1 MHPRTFLAMFVV
13 AAFVGST
20 MPLRG
25 QSLADVAKKADD
37 QKRAA
42 KGTKT
47 YTNKDVGDV
56 PPATAGGA
64 TVSATGATD
73 STAKPAT
80 DSTGAATSKTATGD
94 KPAAGGD
101 KPAAGTAAATPAKDQ
116 AYYSGRM
123 KELKGKLDRDTAF
136 AAALQSQINALS
148 ADFINRDDPAQ
159 KAQIEQN
166 RNKALAQQAQ
176 VNKDI
181 TADKKA
187 ISDFE
192 EEARKAGA
200 PPGWL
205 R

>member
-1 MHPRTFLAMFVV
+1 MHARTSVAIVV
-13 AAFVGST
+13 AAAVLGLT
-20 MPLRG
+20 TPLHA
-25 QSLADVAKKADD
+25 QSLADLAKKADD
-37 QKRAA
+37 QKKAA

-56 PPATAGGA
+56 PPATAGSP

-73 STAKPAT
+73 PTAKPAT
-80 DSTGAATSKTATGD
+80 GSTTAATDKTATGD
-94 KPAAGGD
+94 KTDPA
-101 KPAAGTAAATPAKDQ
+101 AAATPAGGAKDQ
-116 AYYSGRM
+116 AYYSGRI
-123 KELKGKLDRDTAF
+123 KELRGKLDRDTAF
-136 AAALQSQINALS
+136 AAALQSQINGLQ

-176 VNKDI
+176 LNKDI
-181 TADKKA
+181 AADKKA
-187 ISDFE
+187 IADFE

>member
-20 MPLRG
+20 MPLRA

-80 DSTGAATSKTATGD
+80 DTTAAATDKTATGD
-94 KPAAGGD
+94 KPAAG
-101 KPAAGTAAATPAKDQ
+101 TTAATPAKDQ

-123 KELKGKLDRDTAF
+123 KELRGKLDRDTAF
-136 AAALQSQINALS
+136 AAALQSQVNALS
-148 ADFINRDDPAQ
+148 ADFVNRDDPAQ

-166 RNKALAQQAQ
+166 RNKAIAQQAQ

-181 TADKKA
+181 AADKKA

-192 EEARKAGA
+192 EEARKSGA